1 LGKLVTKVVTLLSNS
16 KFPVIEDGRK
26 SAIRGKLVLR
36 KGDNPDRG

>member
-1 LGKLVTKVVTLLSNS
+1 LRKLVTKVVTLLSNS
-16 KFPVIEDGRK
+16 KFPVIVDGRK